1 MKFSNLSILE
11 GGTEMLTLGAAATAS
26 VAGAGT
32 SQVLPQPRLVHAAHE
47 FEAQMMKELLK
58 PMTSGANGLDGEDSD
73 SASGSAG
80 ALGEFA
86 SESLA
91 RALSDQGGFGIA
103 KSIVHQLSRPGNKPV
118 TT

>member
-1 MKFSNLSILE
+1 
-11 GGTEMLTLGAAATAS
+11 MLTLGAGATAS

-32 SQVLPQPRLVHAAHE
+32 VQALPQPRLVHAAHE

-91 RALSDQGGFGIA
+91 RALSDQGGF
-103 KSIVHQLSRPGNKPV
+103 
-118 TT
+118 